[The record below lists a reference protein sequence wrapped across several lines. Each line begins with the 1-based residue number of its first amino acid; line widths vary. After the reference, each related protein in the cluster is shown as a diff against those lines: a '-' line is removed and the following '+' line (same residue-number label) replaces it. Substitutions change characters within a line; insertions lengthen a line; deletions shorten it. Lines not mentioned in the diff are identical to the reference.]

1 MRFFIALISVMA
13 LIATYSL
20 ILATAGSAD
29 DKTQNDYYRD
39 SKRGY
44 WWYEKEPEKPKEE
57 RDDKK
62 ASADQKKVP
71 SLKDYS
77 KGQLWN
83 MHPDDFKAL
92 RDEFLK
98 KAVQVPSEENVREF
112 YIVNDIARRK
122 ALAFT
127 NVTGYVMQKYP
138 DLSVNKDYPVAAP
151 GMNAL
156 TKQKVE
162 EIEKVIRNSQDDF
175 GLIYFYSPTCQYCIE
190 QDGILYFF
198 LKKYGWDI
206 KRVDINIDSRLASRF
221 GVTTTPY
228 IVLVYRNNPNSIPV
242 SAGVISMSEMED
254 KLYRGIRLLKGEITP
269 EEYSL
274 YEFQKGGSFDVNAPL
289 KDGIEDIK

>member
-1 MRFFIALISVMA
+1 MA

>member
-1 MRFFIALISVMA
+1 MA

-77 KGQLWN
+77 KEQLWN

-98 KAVQVPSEENVREF
+98 KAVQLPSEENVREF

-156 TKQKVE
+156 TKQKTE

-190 QDGILYFF
+190 QDSILYFF

-206 KRVDINIDSRLASRF
+206 KRVDVNTDSRLVGRF
-221 GVTTTPY
+221 GVSSTPY
-228 IVLVYRNNPNSIPV
+228 ILLVYRNSPDYIPV
-242 SAGVISMSEMED
+242 SAGVISMAEMED
-254 KLYRGIRLLKGEITP
+254 KLYRGIRLLKGEISP

-274 YEFQKGGSFDVNAPL
+274 YEFQKGGSFDVNSPL
-289 KDGIEDIK
+289 RDNFEGK

>member
-1 MRFFIALISVMA
+1 MKHPALIVLLA
-13 LIATYSL
+13 LIAIASTNP
-20 ILATAGSAD
+20 AAAKGPD
-29 DKTQNDYYRD
+29 DAKAQNDSYGNT
-39 SKRGY
+39 KRGF
-44 WWYEKEPEKPKEE
+44 WWYEKEPEKPKE
-57 RDDKK
+57 DKDNAK
-62 ASADQKKVP
+62 AAADQKKVP
-71 SLKDYS
+71 SLKEYS
-77 KGQLWN
+77 KEQLWG

-98 KAVQVPSEENVREF
+98 KAVQTPSEENVREF

-156 TKQKVE
+156 TKQKSE
-162 EIEKVIRNSQDDF
+162 EIERMIRSARDDF
-175 GLIYFYSPTCQYCIE
+175 GLFYFHSPTCPYCQE

-198 LKKYGWDI
+198 TKKYDWDI
-206 KRVDINIDSRLASRF
+206 KRVDVNLDTKLSSRF

-228 IVLVYRNNPNSIPV
+228 IVLVYRHNPDYIPV
-242 SAGVISMSEMED
+242 SAGVVSMAEMED

-274 YEFQKGGSFDVNAPL
+274 YEFQKGGSFDVHAPL
-289 KDGIEDIK
+289 KDDVNLK

>member
-77 KGQLWN
+77 KEQLWN

-98 KAVQVPSEENVREF
+98 KAVQLPSEENVREF

-156 TKQKVE
+156 TKQKTE

-190 QDGILYFF
+190 QDSILYFF

-206 KRVDINIDSRLASRF
+206 KRVDVNTDSRLVGRF
-221 GVTTTPY
+221 GVSSTPY
-228 IVLVYRNNPNSIPV
+228 ILLVYRNSPDYIPV
-242 SAGVISMSEMED
+242 SAGVISMAEMED
-254 KLYRGIRLLKGEITP
+254 KLYRGIRLLKGEISP

-274 YEFQKGGSFDVNAPL
+274 YEFQKGGSFDVNSPL
-289 KDGIEDIK
+289 RDNFEGK